1 MTIRSLLP
9 ALFLALALVV
19 PAGAQTDGDDAAA
32 VPPPVTAPYDEGLSR
47 LSEIL
52 GAMHYLRELCGA
64 GEGTL
69 WRDQMQ
75 GLIDAEQ
82 ADGPRLA
89 RLVDAFNRGYES
101 FKAVYRACT
110 PAATTAMD
118 RYMEEGARI
127 ARDVAA
133 RYGRED

>member
-1 MTIRSLLP
+1 MTFRARFISTTT
-9 ALFLALALVV
+9 ALVLLIPSQV
-19 PAGAQTDGDDAAA
+19 GLAQESTE
-32 VPPPVTAPYDEGLSR
+32 PPPAPVVAPYDPGLVR

-52 GAMHYLRELCGA
+52 GSMHYLRELCGA

-75 GLIDAEQ
+75 GILDAEQ
-82 ADGPRLA
+82 AEGERLA
-89 RLVDAFNRGYES
+89 RLVDGFNRGYEG

-110 PAATTAMD
+110 PAATTAVD

-127 ARDVAA
+127 ARDIAA
-133 RYGRED
+133 RYGREE

>member
-1 MTIRSLLP
+1 MTLRFLLAVP
-9 ALFLALALVV
+9 LAFATLALPVGA
-19 PAGAQTDGDDAAA
+19 PAQEAA
-32 VPPPVTAPYDEGLSR
+32 PPPVVSAPYDDGLIR
-47 LSEIL
+47 LAEIL
-52 GAMHYLRELCGA
+52 GAMHYLRDLCGA

-82 ADGPRLA
+82 VDGPRLA
-89 RLVDAFNRGYES
+89 RLVEGFNRGYEG

-110 PAATTAMD
+110 PAATTAID

-127 ARDVAA
+127 ARDTAA
-133 RYGRED
+133 RYGREE

>member
-1 MTIRSLLP
+1 MTPRSVLP
-9 ALFLALALVV
+9 ALLLAAALALPV
-19 PAGAQTDGDDAAA
+19 AAEAQEAA
-32 VPPPVTAPYDEGLSR
+32 PPPPPAAPYDEGLTR

-52 GAMHYLRELCGA
+52 GAMHYLRDLCGA

-69 WRDQMQ
+69 WRDHMQ

-82 ADGPRLA
+82 ADGVRLA
-89 RLVDAFNRGYES
+89 RFVEGFNRGYEG

-110 PAATTAMD
+110 PAATTAID

-133 RYGRED
+133 RYGRAE